1 MDSSVRLVP
10 GIDINNYCE
19 DCYFFGFADDMPEE
33 WHTCPGCRQKN
44 LLPTIPVSFD
54 MWRLRTCRYIGRT
67 FEQFQDELKSLR
79 DDLYDEYPDFRL
91 EREEWNEEWEY
102 DGLRE
107 EIMAVLHPMLATDYA
122 LIR

>member
-1 MDSSVRLVP
+1 
-10 GIDINNYCE
+10 
-19 DCYFFGFADDMPEE
+19 
-33 WHTCPGCRQKN
+33 
-44 LLPTIPVSFD
+44 